1 MKSGHRQSLGRKGES
16 LAAAYL
22 ERQGY
27 SIIDRNLET
36 PYGEI
41 DLIARQSNVIVFVEV
56 KTRASSSLGPP
67 EISITPRKAEHMRCA
82 AEYYIQQHPELSN
95 DWRID
100 AFSVQIQAGDIPPLI
115 DHFENVI
122 S

>member
-1 MKSGHRQSLGRKGES
+1 MKSRHRQSLGRMGES
-16 LAAAYL
+16 VAAAYL
-22 ERQGY
+22 EQQGHTILY
-27 SIIDRNLET
+27 RNLRT

-41 DLIARQSNVIVFVEV
+41 DLITQQGNVIVFTEV
-56 KTRASSSLGPP
+56 KTRASTSLGPP

-82 AEYYIQQHPELSN
+82 AEYYIQQHPELNN

-100 AFSVQIQAGDIPPLI
+100 AFSVQLQADDTPPVI

-122 S
+122 H